1 MEYASKGVAGAG
13 LGTGIAGLSLGVLNA
28 MGGLANIGGYG
39 FAPRETAQY
48 VTKDELTMAQQLA
61 GKDSEIAILKADND
75 TDKKL
80 VDVYAK
86 LESRDKELWQ
96 VIMGIKEQACN
107 DRAAQGV
114 VNAQVAAN
122 IAVNQNNIA
131 GIQTMLSNLTKTIIP
146 IGNVCPEP
154 MPAKNSWT
162 APTAAAT
169 A

>member
-1 MEYASKGVAGAG
+1 MDKVSFVIPCYRSALTLEAVVAE
-13 LGTGIAGLSLGVLNA
+13 I
-28 MGGLANIGGYG
+28 
-39 FAPRETAQY
+39 RE
-48 VTKDELTMAQQLA
+48 TMAQQLA

-107 DRAAQGV
+107 DRSAQGI

-122 IAVNQNNIA
+122 IAVNQSNIA
-131 GIQTMLSNLTKTIIP
+131 GIQTMLGNLTKTIIP